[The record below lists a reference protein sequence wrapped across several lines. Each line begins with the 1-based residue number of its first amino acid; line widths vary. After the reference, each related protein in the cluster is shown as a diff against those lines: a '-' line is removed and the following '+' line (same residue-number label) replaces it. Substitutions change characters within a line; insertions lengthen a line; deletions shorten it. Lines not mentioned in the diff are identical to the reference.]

1 MSEKEDVSTGG
12 ISRRTVTK
20 AMAWAV
26 PAVAIAAP
34 IPAFAASGGGP
45 TIAPGTACKAP
56 GNSCNPIVKGYSVP
70 AVVSNPTNKIIY
82 VTAIQINVN
91 TSGLT
96 FGLNPIPPLPWTIP
110 ANGSLDVNFNATSG
124 NSANLA
130 FQLGF
135 LVTWGHNADG
145 SDTSHSKIHLTVT
158 VPATPPDCCKS

>member
-1 MSEKEDVSTGG
+1 
-12 ISRRTVTK
+12 
-20 AMAWAV
+20 MAWAV

-145 SDTSHSKIHLTVT
+145 SDTSHSKIQLTVT